1 MNGRSDKTLL
11 LTQSR
16 SLTVSEC
23 GDRFIIEELPEW
35 LADNIGLNKN
45 QLIGQSVSER
55 LGNHLPGLTELLQ
68 NTREAEK
75 SIKGYKIS
83 FDDRHGY
90 EHKLLLDTSIKSE
103 KEGNQIKVI
112 IQEMPDEYLT
122 ADSLAKARFFGLIGR
137 SKSMQKVFNKIRMYS
152 VSDAPVLISGE
163 TGAGKEGVAQA
174 IHNLS
179 NRSNAPFITMNCSAI
194 TETLFESELFGHEK
208 GSFTGAI
215 RSHRGRFE
223 RANNG
228 TLFLDEIGDLPS
240 ASQAKLLRVLET
252 SQVEKVGAEKSVK
265 VNVRV
270 VAATNRNLE
279 KDALENNFRPDLF
292 YRINALQIKVPALR
306 ERPDDIEPLIQ
317 HFINLLNK
325 KYNRSVVCLTREA
338 IQLLKQYRW
347 PGNIRELKNLME
359 RLFAEN
365 QTDVIG
371 LRSLKEW
378 YHERQAFAQ
387 QTNAENKTNYN
398 DVTILPYK
406 EAIPLGL
413 DSDDLKNAVPAEF
426 SVPYNNNINSNFP
439 RNGTKQSLSPEDL
452 KKAYQIAAGNITRA
466 SEILGIHKATFYR
479 YLKNFSLSREDLK

>member
-1 MNGRSDKTLL
+1 MNTPSDKTLL

-16 SLTVSEC
+16 NLTVSEC
-23 GDRFIIEELPEW
+23 ENGFLIEELPEW

-45 QLIGQSVSER
+45 QLIGQPVAKS
-55 LGNHLPGLTELLQ
+55 LDQHLPGLSELLQ
-68 NTREAEK
+68 NTRQNEK
-75 SIKGYKIS
+75 SIKGFKLS
-83 FDDRHGY
+83 FADQHGN
-90 EHKLLLDTSIKSE
+90 EHKLLLDTSIKPG
-103 KEGNQIKVI
+103 KESKEIKVI
-112 IQEMPDEYLT
+112 IQEIPDEYLS
-122 ADSLAKARFFGLIGR
+122 ADSLDKARFFGLIGR
-137 SKSMQKVFNKIRMYS
+137 SKSMQKVFNKIRMYA
-152 VSDAPVLISGE
+152 VSDAPVLITGE
-163 TGAGKEGVAQA
+163 TGAGKEGVAHA

-179 NRSNAPFITMNCSAI
+179 NRSKAPFVTMNCSAI

-228 TLFLDEIGDLPS
+228 TLFLDEIGDLPG

-252 SQVEKVGAEKSVK
+252 SQIEKVGGEKAVK

-279 KDALENNFRPDLF
+279 KDSLENNFRADLF

-317 HFINLLNK
+317 HFINLLNQ

-371 LRSLKEW
+371 LRALKEW

-387 QTNAENKTNYN
+387 QAGAENKSNYN
-398 DVTILPYK
+398 EVTILPYRK
-406 EAIPLGL
+406 AIPLGVN
-413 DSDDLKNAVPAEF
+413 SEDLKNAVPAEF
-426 SVPYNNNINSNFP
+426 TVPYNDLDQSNKS
-439 RNGTKQSLSPEDL
+439 RNGSKQNLSPRDL
-452 KKAYQIAAGNITRA
+452 KNAYQMAGGNITKA

-479 YLKNFSLSREDLK
+479 YLKNFNLNREDLE